1 MLRNVMKENY
11 KRTLFFNFSRIIHNL
26 FIGVIY
32 LQLFNNQEPILIA
45 KLSSMQILFS
55 STVNNV
61 STRNTY
67 IL

>member
-32 LQLFNNQEPILIA
+32 LQLFNNQEL
-45 KLSSMQILFS
+45 
-55 STVNNV
+55 
-61 STRNTY
+61 Y
-67 IL
+67 